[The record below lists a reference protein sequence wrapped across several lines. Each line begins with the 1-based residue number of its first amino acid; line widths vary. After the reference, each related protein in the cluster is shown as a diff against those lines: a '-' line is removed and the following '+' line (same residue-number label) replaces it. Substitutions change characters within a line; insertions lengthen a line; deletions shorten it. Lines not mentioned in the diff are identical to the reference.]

1 MLFRLLLFVVLSIT
15 INANAETNFGYVPNR
30 GIDNS
35 PLWGVWRNKSVYTHG
50 KNPARDLWQQIEITS
65 DGEMVHDYYY
75 TNPASN
81 GSIPFER
88 LFSRWSAGYY
98 IDPDSTFGKYLVLE
112 INPYESRSL
121 KNGSKEYRSFRNN
134 FLPVYRRFSLTAS
147 NTQLALSEPFIL
159 VVPFVDQLRSFPSD
173 ATFLNYTKFN
183 HYDSAVTKMG
193 WAQIKIKMLRLG
205 QP

>member
-1 MLFRLLLFVVLSIT
+1 MFRLLLFVVLSIT
-15 INANAETNFGYVPNR
+15 ITAYAETNFGYVPNR
-30 GIDNS
+30 DIDNS

-50 KNPARDLWQQIEITS
+50 KNPARDLWQHIEITS

-81 GSIPFER
+81 ESIPFER

-98 IDPDSTFGKYLVLE
+98 IDPDSTFGKYLVLQ

-147 NTQLALSEPFIL
+147 KTQLALSEPFIL

-183 HYDSAVTKMG
+183 HYDSAVKKMG
-193 WAQIKIKMLRLG
+193 WAQIKIKTLRFG